1 MIDVK
6 SQARA
11 MLTTEDRPEP
21 KESGGNGGAHEAMGH
36 PTWLQAA
43 DIQKLIETGR
53 EEGSLDTETI
63 SLALDEAIESLELA
77 TGAGYFEEL
86 IIVLETQG
94 IDIADLA
101 GDEVIADADDAERSE
116 MESGAEVTA
125 AGPVP
130 ADPVRQYFQEIGRVA
145 LLKLEEE
152 ISLARRIEEGEAAGG
167 RLGSDALS
175 ERAERGLRRV
185 VEDGEMARQQLIE
198 ANLRLVVSIAKKY
211 TYRGM
216 DFLDLIQEGNLGLIR
231 ATEKFDYRRRYK
243 FSTYATWWI
252 RQSIHRAVADKARTI
267 RLPVHMVD
275 TVKKL
280 TRTTHELY
288 QELGREPSHE
298 EVAAAMGPRWS
309 ADRVEEAFA
318 LTRDTLSLETPV
330 GNEDDAVY
338 GDFISDETIES
349 PADLA
354 SKSLLSEAV
363 ERALERLSAREAT
376 VLKLRK
382 GLVDGREY
390 TLEEVGREFG
400 LTRERIR
407 QIESKALRKL
417 KYHETRN
424 HKLRDFLD

>member
-1 MIDVK
+1 MVDVK
-6 SQARA
+6 PRTRA
-11 MLTTEDRPEP
+11 VLAAENRPES
-21 KESGGNGGAHEAMGH
+21 KKSSGNEDAYQPVEH
-36 PTWLQAA
+36 PAWLQTA
-43 DIQKLIETGR
+43 DIQKLIELGR

-63 SLALDEAIESLELA
+63 GLALDDALESLELA
-77 TGAGYFEEL
+77 RDAGSFGDL
-86 IIVLETQG
+86 IVVLETQG

-101 GDEVIADADDAERSE
+101 DDEVIADADDGERNDMELGAERF
-116 MESGAEVTA
+116 
-125 AGPVP
+125 VP
-130 ADPVRQYFQEIGRVA
+130 SDPVRQYLREIGQVA

-152 ISLARRIEEGEAAGG
+152 ISLARRIEEGEAATG
-167 RLGSDALS
+167 RLERDTLS
-175 ERAERGLRRV
+175 ERDERGLKRM
-185 VEDGEMARQQLIE
+185 VEDGELARQHLIE

-216 DFLDLIQEGNLGLIR
+216 DFLDLIQEGNLGLMR

-267 RLPVHMVD
+267 RIPVHMVEI
-275 TVKKL
+275 VRKL
-280 TRTTHELY
+280 SRITHELH
-288 QELGREPSHE
+288 QELAREPSHQ
-298 EVAAAMGPRWS
+298 EVAEALGPGWS
-309 ADRVEEAFA
+309 AGKVEEAFA
-318 LTRDTLSLETPV
+318 LTREPLSLETPV
-330 GNEDDAVY
+330 GNEDDSVY

-349 PADLA
+349 PLDQV
-354 SKSLLSEAV
+354 SKTLLSE
-363 ERALERLSAREAT
+363 ELEQALKRLTEREAE

-400 LTRERIR
+400 VTRERIR